1 MSWLDD
7 MKEGDTV
14 TLKTESRI
22 VKLKVLR
29 IDDGPPSP
37 ALGFHYQ
44 PLSERERGWL
54 RVKA

>member
-1 MSWLDD
+1 MSWRDD